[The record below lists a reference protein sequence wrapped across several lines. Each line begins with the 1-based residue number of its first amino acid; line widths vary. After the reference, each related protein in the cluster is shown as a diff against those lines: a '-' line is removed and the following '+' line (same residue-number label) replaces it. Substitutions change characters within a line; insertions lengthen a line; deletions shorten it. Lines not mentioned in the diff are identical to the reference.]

1 MNRDIQFYLF
11 LGGFCFLKWNSKIS
25 RKPFLEYFLTW
36 LKCKYNKLVPW
47 KAASRGT
54 VSTLATVTT
63 SRATSTLAAI
73 SSPLTCTSS
82 PLSLRLL
89 EDQLPASAD
98 SEHAAPTVGFRLTTV
113 SNRASE
119 ASLLPTSSSSSS
131 SFSSW
136 SFLSDHCRDPLD
148 PLHTPSPS
156 SGKFIIIKMI

>member
-11 LGGFCFLKWNSKIS
+11 LGGFSPFKWNSKIS

-36 LKCKYNKLVPW
+36 FKCKYNKLVPW

-82 PLSLRLL
+82 PPSLRLL
-89 EDQLPASAD
+89 EDQWPASAD
-98 SEHAAPTVGFRLTTV
+98 SEHAAPTLGFRLTTV

-119 ASLLPTSSSSSS
+119 ASLLPTSSS

-156 SGKFIIIKMI
+156 SGKFLIIKMI